1 MKRSRKSTFFIVA
14 ILIAALAF
22 TAFAGVYTYNGDY
35 KNAVVKGAGDI
46 RWGIDIRGGVEAVF
60 TPSDDVDTK
69 KITETQLKAAVSV
82 IEKRMMAINITDYE
96 VYPDNDSKEIII
108 RFPWNSDD
116 ESFDP
121 ESAIKEIGTT
131 AQLKFCYGSD
141 KNDVILTGEDV
152 ESAEGT
158 LTQSNDGKYEN
169 VVSFK
174 LNSSGKKA
182 FAEATQKQLSSGGTI
197 SIWLD
202 DDMISNPK
210 VSAAITEGSGII
222 SGNFTQN
229 SANTL
234 AMQINSGA
242 LPFSLQIEENRTQ
255 VITPTLGENALQAM
269 LIAGTI
275 AFAAVCIIMLLNY
288 RLMGFVACISL
299 VGHLALTI
307 AAISGYFPVFNSFTM
322 TIPGL
327 AGIILSIGMGV
338 DANVISFERVKD
350 ELRFGKTIDGS
361 IAAGYKNSF
370 SAILDGNVTVIIV
383 ALILMGSFGPADGF
397 LAKIL
402 SKVILFM
409 FKSTLSGS
417 IYSFGY
423 TLLIGVICNFV
434 MGIWASKTMLKSI
447 SRFEVFRNEFFFPT
461 KPAFYEK
468 DGKLDIP
475 AEADQEE
482 GGEQE

>member
-1 MKRSRKSTFFIVA
+1 MKRSKKSTFFIVA

-22 TAFAGVYTYNGDY
+22 TAFAGVYYYNGDY
-35 KNAVVKGAGDI
+35 KKPVVKGVGDI

-60 TPSDDVDTK
+60 TPSEDVDIDSVTD
-69 KITETQLKAAVSV
+69 TQLKAAVSV

-96 VYPDNDSKEIII
+96 VYPDSDTKEIIV

-131 AQLKFCYGSD
+131 AQLKFCYGTD
-141 KNDVILTGEDV
+141 ENDVIMTGENIEEAAAV
-152 ESAEGT
+152 A
-158 LTQSNDGKYEN
+158 TQNNDGTYEP

-174 LNSSGKKA
+174 LDSEGTKL
-182 FAEATQKQLSSGGTI
+182 FGEATTKQLESNGTI

-202 DDMISNPK
+202 DQMISNPS
-210 VSAAITEGSGII
+210 VSSAITEGSGII
-222 SGNFTQN
+222 QGDFTQD
-229 SANTL
+229 SASAL

-242 LPFSLQIEENRTQ
+242 LPFSLKTAENRTQ
-255 VITPTLGENALQAM
+255 VITPTLGENALSSM
-269 LIAGTI
+269 LMAGVI
-275 AFAAVCIIMLLNY
+275 AFILVCLIMLFNY

-299 VGHLALTI
+299 AGHIALTF
-307 AAISGYFPVFNSFTM
+307 AAISGYFPFMNSFTM

-350 ELRFGKTIDGS
+350 ELRLGKTIDGA

-402 SKVILFM
+402 AKILFM
-409 FKSTLSGS
+409 FKSTLSGA

-434 MGIWASKTMLKSI
+434 MGIWASKAMLKSI
-447 SRFEVFRNEFFFPT
+447 SRFDIFRKEFFFPT

-468 DGKLDIP
+468 DGQLEIP
-475 AEADQEE
+475 EEVDALE
-482 GGEQE
+482 GGEQV